1 MSSEVMFESEP
12 AQPDTKIE
20 CGTYAQALYGL
31 LHDRGIAENVFA
43 ARAKADLADALSSL
57 TKRLEVGHEPEY
69 WPLWVSQLTYA
80 IDSKRLP
87 KSPKDPG
94 FMKASLPLEQLV
106 KDTAARILESFRTSG
121 GKRLILVGA
130 LNARVQ
136 DLGGNKFSF
145 SLKQRWAFEDVEG

>member
-1 MSSEVMFESEP
+1 MYVLNPGNEFRGHIRVRTG
-12 AQPDTKIE
+12 AARHQ
-20 CGTYAQALYGL
+20 
-31 LHDRGIAENVFA
+31 DRVWDLRPSTLWPV